1 MTSKE
6 DWMALWVASPNHY
19 FGRRQPLKWIVWHS
33 TESSEVRGGAM
44 NVAAGW
50 FAKRASRV
58 SAHVTVDD
66 GSDPRYPD
74 GVIECVKPGD
84 TAWHAANANA
94 GGYGIEIVGKAG
106 QGDRAWSDPY
116 SLAAIRNACLWII
129 SNPSLQHIPARW
141 LTDSQ
146 LRKGERGH
154 IVHSQ
159 VSRVLGGT
167 THTDPG
173 LGFPYDKVME
183 FLLGSRAAPSVG
195 APSAASVGGVGRT
208 LRVAPRLLRG
218 DDVRALQGGLNRAFP
233 AYSDLQVDGVYG
245 PGTAAVIREFQE
257 RAGLKAD
264 GVVGPATRAALA
276 RFNL

>member
-1 MTSKE
+1 MS
-6 DWMALWVASPNHY
+6 LWVPSPNFHH
-19 FGRRQPLKWIVWHS
+19 GRRRSLIWCVWHS
-33 TESSEVRGGAM
+33 TESSEVKGGAM

-50 FAKRASRV
+50 FGKKTSRV
-58 SAHVTVDD
+58 SAHIVVDN
-66 GSDPRYPD
+66 GADPRYPD
-74 GVIECVKPGD
+74 GVIECVNPRD

-106 QGDRAWSDPY
+106 QGGPAWNDSY
-116 SLAAIRNACLWII
+116 SLAAIRNACRWIR
-129 SNPSLQHIPARW
+129 SNPHLTHIPARW
-141 LTDSQ
+141 LTDTQ
-146 LRKGERGH
+146 LRRGESGH

-167 THTDPG
+167 NHTDPG
-173 LGFPYDKVME
+173 AGFPYDKVME
-183 FLLGSRAAPSVG
+183 FLLGTSAAPSVG

-208 LRVAPRLLRG
+208 LRVSSPLLRG
-218 DDVRALQGGLNRAFP
+218 DDVRALQGGLNRSFP

-245 PGTAAVIREFQE
+245 ADTAAVIREFQQ
-257 RAGLKAD
+257 RAGLAAD